1 MDTSDDKD
9 MPMRKLVIYEFGC
22 RNILYLT
29 FESLSTYS
37 LVQERLVET
46 ICYSEIVKPN
56 SKAKHRKSSTRTS
69 DYLKQ
74 IFEAVPALQRARQ
87 CCQPV
92 GFHRTFPHSN
102 FVFFIVFFINLSMRQ
117 LIDGSLFKNEPA
129 RQNEPARFQ

>member
-69 DYLKQ
+69 DYLK
-74 IFEAVPALQRARQ
+74 
-87 CCQPV
+87 
-92 GFHRTFPHSN
+92 
-102 FVFFIVFFINLSMRQ
+102 
-117 LIDGSLFKNEPA
+117 
-129 RQNEPARFQ
+129 